1 MKNEKLFDCRN
12 ASSIFSKIM
21 KKYYNRNNN
30 VFLNN
35 KGYIAYAI
43 EQKREKLQ
51 FEEKDNMYIYKE
63 AKNIANSNELLLELY
78 GNKAKK
84 RFYDISKLLTPI
96 KLDRKLFFSPN
107 KKEEKNNRN
116 KDNLDDNFIN
126 KKGFMKLP
134 IIDKDYL
141 YNKIKGSKSIKKFLT
156 TENMKNVDRKR
167 IIKNLENKKQ
177 KKLEKEE
184 LGIDA
189 LKLKIKNKSHKNI
202 SLNYKKNL
210 PASSNK
216 ISKSSKSNKNILS
229 TQKLK
234 NESIKEYK
242 SKEKIMNKDKNNIK
256 TLKTELTL
264 SDNYILKLTDFRD
277 QLIKEEEKNR
287 KYFNKN
293 DYGCRSFKEKYNYIN
308 SKYFN

>member
-12 ASSIFSKIM
+12 SSSIFSKIM

-96 KLDRKLFFSPN
+96 KLDRKLFFVD
-107 KKEEKNNRN
+107 KKEEKNNKN
-116 KDNLDDNFIN
+116 NLDDNFIN
-126 KKGFMKLP
+126 KKGIMKLP
-134 IIDKDYL
+134 LIDKNYL
-141 YNKIKGSKSIKKFLT
+141 CDKIKESKSTKKFLT
-156 TENMKNVDRKR
+156 IENMNNVDRKM
-167 IIKNLENKKQ
+167 IIKNLEKKKE
-177 KKLEKEE
+177 KKLKKEE

-189 LKLKIKNKSHKNI
+189 LKLKINNKSHKNI
-202 SLNYKKNL
+202 NLNHEKNL
-210 PASSNK
+210 PSLSNK
-216 ISKSSKSNKNILS
+216 ISKSNKNILL

-234 NESIKEYK
+234 NESLKEYK
-242 SKEKIMNKDKNNIK
+242 SKEKYMNKDRNNIK
-256 TLKTELTL
+256 TLKTEMTL

-277 QLIKEEEKNR
+277 QLIKKKQKNR

-293 DYGCRSFKEKYNYIN
+293 DYGCRNFKEKYNYIN
-308 SKYFN
+308 SKYFY